1 MGEGE
6 REEEGLRVDRG
17 VGLREWDREG
27 DGLRVCVAYWGQGIS
42 QWIIAGNIG
51 QPKTYSI

>member
-42 QWIIAGNIG
+42 QWIIAGNVG